1 MPISADTTSQETR
14 PARPK
19 RTDGPI
25 RYTMVALVVAV
36 YVALGFIF
44 RPNANAYLLLGM
56 PITVLFQLCV
66 ARRPLRELWLREGQ
80 PFRFDRWTAA
90 LLVVLLIGP
99 VEAIVQGVRGS
110 DWAVTAYGC
119 AALLGAVGAALSFR
133 VLGRARLR
141 QLVILLVIA
150 VPLALARLLAAL
162 VLAGG
167 SRPRRRQHPRAGG
180 RSPPVAWGPVSA
192 LLCAG
197 GLRRRGGALPGG
209 FRFLPAPAG
218 KRCRLGLGSVRV
230 HPLGSLAHAHCRVA
244 LGAGGRGA
252 GPVPACAWPDPVVA
266 LAADREP
273 GHARHSACDRRR
285 RSQRDTALGRR

>member
-1 MPISADTTSQETR
+1 
-14 PARPK
+14 
-19 RTDGPI
+19 
-25 RYTMVALVVAV
+25 MVALVVAV

-167 SRPRRRQHPRAGG
+167 NTHELAAAHRLWLGVQSLLFYVPAVFVAEEVLFRGAFDSYLHRRESGAGWASAAFVSILWG
-180 RSPPVAWGPVSA
+180 LWHTPIAGSLSVPVVVELVLFQLA
-192 LLCAG
+192 
-197 GLRRRGGALPGG
+197 
-209 FRFLPAPAG
+209 
-218 KRCRLGLGSVRV
+218 LGLILSWLWRQTGNLAMPGTVHAIVDGVRNAIQ
-230 HPLGSLAHAHCRVA
+230 P
-244 LGAGGRGA
+244 
-252 GPVPACAWPDPVVA
+252 
-266 LAADREP
+266 
-273 GHARHSACDRRR
+273 
-285 RSQRDTALGRR
+285 